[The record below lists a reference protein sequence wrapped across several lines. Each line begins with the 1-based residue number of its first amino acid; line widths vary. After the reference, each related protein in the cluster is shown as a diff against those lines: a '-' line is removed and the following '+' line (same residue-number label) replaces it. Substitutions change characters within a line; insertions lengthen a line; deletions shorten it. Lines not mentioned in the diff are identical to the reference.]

1 MKMKGTMRI
10 HRSGIALVIVISLE
24 LLIFATGLWPGEVQA
39 QEIEEEGSLRIS
51 VAPSALPADG
61 KTYPTLFVQLLGPE
75 GAPRHSRE
83 PLRVFLTSSS
93 PEVATVPQE
102 IIVEPDSS
110 YASVPLSVSFLPG
123 VTRVMALAADHGSA
137 SAEVKTVSPLGA
149 EPPFRLEISALP
161 PLLYA
166 DGTGVLTV
174 TLVGANGTLY
184 PAPSDVSVILTS
196 ADPGLL
202 ELPESLV
209 IPRAS
214 YMVKTD
220 WKALKPGNAS
230 MVAQADGLDAGNAQ
244 VEISEPAEDATPVY
258 LEAYTMLP
266 SLPALTKDEDAVLI
280 QALNAERRPVPFP
293 CVEVFLTSSSP
304 RVVSVAST
312 TSSPCDSPSPYV
324 TYGVRTTATPG
335 DATLTAGAAGLIP
348 ATLNVSTHGLRE
360 SRIELQY
367 SPPVP
372 TAVDSSPA
380 TLSVQLV
387 DDDGN
392 PVLYHKDYK
401 VTLLGSGVDISN
413 EVIIPSGES
422 FALVPIGREFISD
435 EARISA
441 VASGVEGMSIGFAVG
456 SGALEVSLDA
466 VTLADGSGTEV
477 TARVTSGGVPVAS
490 AEVVWDAEG
499 LLSQSRFALTDDDGI
514 ARAILSPQTT
524 FAPIV
529 VTAQASYPGYDTAVA
544 TTTKSPAIPG
554 GAADGGPSRLP
565 FLLMFAGALAALVGY
580 VVYNSGLYKKR
591 PRLATLRGFSKS

>member
-1 MKMKGTMRI
+1 MRI
-10 HRSGIALVIVISLE
+10 HHSGIALVIVISLE
-24 LLIFATGLWPGEVQA
+24 LLLFAVGLWSGEAQA
-39 QEIEEEGSLRIS
+39 QEIEDEGSLLIS

-61 KTYPTLFVQLLGPE
+61 KVYSTLFVQLLGPD
-75 GAPRHSRE
+75 GAPRHGRE
-83 PLRVFLTSSS
+83 PVRVFLTSSS

-110 YASVPLSVSFLPG
+110 YVSVPLSVSFLPG
-123 VTRVMALAADHGSA
+123 VTRVMALAADHSSA
-137 SAEVKTVSPLGA
+137 SVDVKTVSPLGA

-161 PLLYA
+161 PLLYT
-166 DGTGVLTV
+166 DGTGILTV
-174 TLVGANGTLY
+174 TLVGANGALY
-184 PAPSDVSVILTS
+184 QAPSDVSVILTS
-196 ADPGLL
+196 ANPGLV

-220 WKALKPGNAS
+220 WKALKPGKAS

-244 VEISEPAEDATPVY
+244 VEISESAEDATPVY

-266 SLPALTKDEDAVLI
+266 SLPALTRNEETVLI

-293 CVEVFLTSSSP
+293 CVDVFLTSSSP
-304 RVVSVAST
+304 RVVSVASAA
-312 TSSPCDSPSPYV
+312 SSPCDSPSPYV
-324 TYGVRTTATPG
+324 TYSVRTTSTPG

-348 ATLNVSTHGLRE
+348 ATLKVTTHGLRE

-367 SPPVP
+367 SPSVP

-380 TLSVQLV
+380 IVSVQLV

-401 VTLLGSGVDISN
+401 VTLLGSGVDVPD
-413 EVIIPSGES
+413 EVTIPSGES
-422 FALVPIGREFISD
+422 FVLVPIGRESLSD

-441 VASGVEGMSIGFAVG
+441 VASGVKGMSIAFAVG
-456 SGALEVSLDA
+456 SGVLEVSLDV
-466 VTLADGSGTEV
+466 VTLTDGSGIEA

-490 AEVVWDAEG
+490 AEVIWEAEG
-499 LLSQSRFALTDDDGI
+499 LLSQPIVALTDDDGI
-514 ARAILSPQTT
+514 ARAILPPQTAS
-524 FAPIV
+524 APIA

-554 GAADGGPSRLP
+554 GAADGDPSRLP
-565 FLLMFAGALAALVGY
+565 FLLMFAGALAALIGY
-580 VVYNSGLYKKR
+580 VVYSSGLYKKR
-591 PRLATLRGFSKS
+591 PRLAMLRRH